1 MSVKNNYDMT
11 ADNEMTARWEDCWD
25 AAPEIYMLLRES
37 KTLESARNKVARYI
51 DAKEWTYSCDLGD
64 IENWDYVLFRD
75 VIRTL
80 KNIISPRNERIAKTS
95 SLENLWQAAANGDAD
110 VSDDFI
116 AEFIHF
122 FKALK
127 LKADVYPSRL
137 MEGIEIPKFDEY
149 EGRVAGQMRSDFL
162 DQMGLRMDR
171 YLERYRSGL
180 DPQIVAKRN
189 DNRRRILETLAST
202 EDDWNDWRWQFRHV
216 FKNIHDLDTIKK
228 IIKLEP
234 RHEDSIKLAVENH
247 VPFAVTPYYLHLMDQ
262 EPCDQDYAVR
272 RQVFPPLSYVQNMI
286 IHRKDKKWAFDF
298 MKERDTS
305 PIDLVTRRYP
315 RVAIIKPYESCP
327 QICVY
332 CQRNWELTSPLMA
345 SALAPLEKI
354 EAALQWFSEHEEM
367 MDVLVTGGDPL
378 VMDDSLIDK
387 ILSKLSEMPHLMS
400 IRVATRTPATVPQR
414 ITSELCEILA
424 QYNEFGKRN
433 LCIVTHFMHPY
444 EVTPETVAAIK
455 MVKMAGIE
463 VYNQQVFTFAN
474 SRKFETSALRIVL
487 KQIGVDPYYTF
498 NMKGKTEMEDYAV
511 PISRILQERKE
522 EARLLPGIFR
532 TDEPV
537 FNVPGLGKDHLR
549 AWQNHELIAITP
561 EGRRMYSFLPWEKN
575 IAQVKPYL
583 YTDVSIQR
591 YLQRLKERGEDPE
604 DYRSIWYY
612 Y

>member
-1 MSVKNNYDMT
+1 MSGKDDFNMT
-11 ADNEMTARWEDCWD
+11 ERWDECWS
-25 AAPEIYMLLRES
+25 AAPDLHMLLKES
-37 KTLESARNKVARYI
+37 KTLQSARNKVARYI
-51 DAKEWTYSCDLGD
+51 EAREWTYSCDVSD
-64 IENWDYVLFRD
+64 IETWDYVLFKEAM
-75 VIRTL
+75 RTL
-80 KNIISPRNERIAKTS
+80 KNIISPRNERIAGVS
-95 SLENLWQAAANGDAD
+95 SLENLWKAAVNGDAK

-116 AEFIHF
+116 AEFVHF

-137 MEGIEIPKFDEY
+137 MEGIEIPKFEDY
-149 EGRVAGQMRSDFL
+149 EGRTAGQMRSDYL
-162 DQMGLRMDR
+162 DSMGQRMDE
-171 YLERYRSGL
+171 YLSRYRSGL
-180 DPQIVAKRN
+180 DSDIVARRN
-189 DNRRRILETLAST
+189 ANRKRILEVLHAG
-202 EDDWNDWRWQFRHV
+202 EDDWTDWHWQFQQV
-216 FKNIHDLDTIKK
+216 FKDIHGLDTIKK
-228 IIKLEP
+228 IIDLDP
-234 RHEDSIKLAVENH
+234 LHEESIRMALENH
-247 VPFAVTPYYLHLMDQ
+247 VPFGVTPYFLHLMDQ
-262 EPCDQDYAVR
+262 EPNELDYAVR
-272 RQVFPPLSYVQNMI
+272 RQVFPPLSYVRNMI
-286 IHRKDKKWAFDF
+286 AHRTDKKWAFDF

-332 CQRNWELTSPLMA
+332 CQRNWEITSPLMA
-345 SALAPLEKI
+345 SALASKEKI
-354 EAALQWFSEHEEM
+354 EGALQWFSEHEEM
-367 MDVLVTGGDPL
+367 MDVLLTGGDPL

-387 ILSKLSEMPHLMS
+387 ILNSFSQMPHLKN
-400 IRVATRTPATVPQR
+400 IRIATRTLATVPQR
-414 ITSELCEILA
+414 ITRELCEVIA
-424 QYNEFGKRN
+424 QYHELGKRN

-444 EVTPETVAAIK
+444 EVTPETVEAIK
-455 MVKMAGIE
+455 MVKKTGVE

-498 NMKGKTEMEDYAV
+498 NMKGKSEMEDYSV
-511 PISRILQERKE
+511 PIARILQERKE

-561 EGRRMYSFLPWEKN
+561 EGRRIYSFLPWEKN

-583 YTDVSIQR
+583 YMDVSIYT
-591 YLQRLKERGEDPE
+591 YLKRLKERGEDPE

>member
-1 MSVKNNYDMT
+1 
-11 ADNEMTARWEDCWD
+11 
-25 AAPEIYMLLRES
+25 MLLKES
-37 KTLESARNKVARYI
+37 KTLESSRNKVARYI
-51 DAKEWTYSCDLGD
+51 EAREWTYSCDLGE
-64 IENWDYVLFRD
+64 IENWDYVLFKE

-80 KNIISPRNERIAKTS
+80 KNLISPRNERIAGTS
-95 SLENLWQAAANGDAD
+95 ALEHIWQAAINGDSD

-127 LKADVYPSRL
+127 MKADVYPSRL
-137 MEGIEIPKFDEY
+137 MEGIEIPNFDQY
-149 EGRVAGQMRSDFL
+149 EGRAAGRMRSDYL
-162 DQMGLRMDR
+162 DRMAERMDR
-171 YLERYRSGL
+171 YLKRHNSGL
-180 DPQIVAKRN
+180 DPWIAAKR
-189 DNRRRILETLAST
+189 DENRRRILDYLGSSK
-202 EDDWNDWRWQFRHV
+202 DDWEDWHWQFRNV
-216 FKNIHDLDTIKK
+216 FKDLRG
-228 IIKLEP
+228 LESIESLIQLET
-234 RHEDSIKLAVENH
+234 RHKEAIKLALENH
-247 VPFAVTPYYLHLMDQ
+247 VPFGVTPYYLHLMDIK
-262 EPCDQDYAVR
+262 PSDQDYAVR

-286 IHRKDKKWAFDF
+286 AHRKDKKWAFDF
-298 MKERDTS
+298 MKEADTS
-305 PIDLVTRRYP
+305 PVDLITRRYP

-332 CQRNWELTSPLMA
+332 CQRNWEISSPLMA
-345 SALAPLEKI
+345 SALASREKI
-354 EAALQWFSEHEEM
+354 DAALQWFSEHEGM
-367 MDVLVTGGDPL
+367 MDVLLTGGDPL
-378 VMDDSLIDK
+378 VMDDSMIEG
-387 ILSKLSEMPHLMS
+387 ILSRLSEIPHIKS

-414 ITSELCEILA
+414 ITPELCEAMA
-424 QYNEFGKRN
+424 QYQELGRRN
-433 LCIVTHFMHPY
+433 LCLVTHFMHPY

-455 MVKMAGIE
+455 RIKATGIE

-474 SRKFETSALRIVL
+474 SRKFETSALRVVL

-498 NMKGKTEMEDYAV
+498 NMKGKTEMEEYSV
-511 PISRILQERKE
+511 PIARILQERKE

-575 IAQVKPYL
+575 IAQVKPYI
-583 YTDVSIQR
+583 YTDVSIYR
-591 YLQRLKERGEDPE
+591 YLQRLKDRGEDPE

>member
-1 MSVKNNYDMT
+1 
-11 ADNEMTARWEDCWD
+11 
-25 AAPEIYMLLRES
+25 MLLKES
-37 KTLESARNKVARYI
+37 KTLESSRNKVARYI
-51 DAKEWTYSCDLGD
+51 EAREWTYSCDLGE
-64 IENWDYVLFRD
+64 IENWDYVLFKE

-80 KNIISPRNERIAKTS
+80 KNLISPRNERIAGTS
-95 SLENLWQAAANGDAD
+95 ALEHIWQAAINGDSD

-127 LKADVYPSRL
+127 MKADVYPSRL
-137 MEGIEIPKFDEY
+137 MEGIEIPNFDQY
-149 EGRVAGQMRSDFL
+149 EGRAAGRMRSDYL
-162 DQMGLRMDR
+162 DRMAERMDR
-171 YLERYRSGL
+171 YLKRHNSGL
-180 DPQIVAKRN
+180 DPWIAAKR
-189 DNRRRILETLAST
+189 DENRRRILDYLGSSK
-202 EDDWNDWRWQFRHV
+202 DDWEDWHWQFRNV
-216 FKNIHDLDTIKK
+216 FKDLRG
-228 IIKLEP
+228 LESIESLIQLET
-234 RHEDSIKLAVENH
+234 RHKEAIKLALENH
-247 VPFAVTPYYLHLMDQ
+247 VPFGVTPYYLHLMDIK
-262 EPCDQDYAVR
+262 PSDQDYAVR

-286 IHRKDKKWAFDF
+286 AHRKDKKWAFDF
-298 MKERDTS
+298 MKEADTS
-305 PIDLVTRRYP
+305 PVDLITRRYP

-332 CQRNWELTSPLMA
+332 CQRNWEISSPLMA
-345 SALAPLEKI
+345 SALASREKI
-354 EAALQWFSEHEEM
+354 DAALQWFSEHEGM
-367 MDVLVTGGDPL
+367 MDVLLTGGDPL
-378 VMDDSLIDK
+378 VMDDSMIEG
-387 ILSKLSEMPHLMS
+387 ILSRLSEIPHIKS

-414 ITSELCEILA
+414 ITPELCEAMA
-424 QYNEFGKRN
+424 QYQELGRRN
-433 LCIVTHFMHPY
+433 LCLVTHFMHPY

-455 MVKMAGIE
+455 RIKATGIE

-474 SRKFETSALRIVL
+474 SRKFETSALRVVL

-498 NMKGKTEMEDYAV
+498 NMKGKTEMEEYSV
-511 PISRILQERKE
+511 PIARILQERKE

-575 IAQVKPYL
+575 IAQVKPYI
-583 YTDVSIQR
+583 YTDVSIYR
-591 YLQRLKERGEDPE
+591 YLKRLKDRGEDPE